1 MQMTNS
7 NSYPNSDPIY
17 GLYDG
22 SFLGQFTRLALLLDV
37 FTPLTSGPATAEKV
51 AASCKASAVGIR
63 PLLDYLSSMK
73 VLEYQ
78 TQKGTYALTRTARAF
93 LVRDEKTY
101 AGDWVLANTDPILW
115 DKMLETLR
123 TGKSTGYTLPWAQ
136 DAWLESYSPS
146 RVKYSIELWRT
157 VGIELSHGQ
166 PFRML
171 DLACGCGIKTLAF
184 AQANKPV
191 QVTCV
196 DSESVLEVARDLA
209 MRFDIAEQ
217 ATFMPADI
225 LSDEFGTERFN
236 AALLGLITYILTP
249 KQNINVFHRAFRAL
263 QPGGRL
269 VIDAIMSTDRPAE
282 WASRA
287 TMLMNTW
294 NGGAAHSFLDYQAWL
309 TEVGFSKVV
318 QHNELLLSAVK

>member
-1 MQMTNS
+1 MQMTDS
-7 NSYPNSDPIY
+7 NSHPNSDPIY

-51 AASCKASAVGIR
+51 AASCNASAAGIR

-78 TQKGTYALTRTARAF
+78 NQKGTYALTRTAGAF

-146 RVKYSIELWRT
+146 RVKYSIELWHT

-191 QVTCV
+191 QVTCI

-209 MRFDIAEQ
+209 MRFKIAEQ
-217 ATFMPADI
+217 VTFNPGDI
-225 LSDEFGTERFN
+225 LSDEFGTERFH
-236 AALLGLITYILTP
+236 AALLGLITYFLTP

-263 QPGGRL
+263 KPGGRL
-269 VIDAIMSTDRPAE
+269 VIDAIMSTDRPDE

-294 NGGAAHSFLDYQAWL
+294 NGGAAHSFSEYQAWL
-309 TEVGFSKVV
+309 KEVGFSKVV
-318 QHNELLLSAVK
+318 QHNNQLLSAVK